1 MEHIGRLVGVGRR
14 PKKGARQKKLQEWQ
28 LCTRLESGGDS
39 GETYRGLSILRFP
52 LLLYQDCRSVWLR
65 FFLILIWFWPNLVE
79 FLFSP
84 PCPGGRIDQPK
95 HPNPPGYALA
105 PERTGG
111 KEGWAETQKTD
122 RRLLLQSMS
131 LPDTQ
136 DWTHIPVPPC
146 APTVVDPVFQDSLG
160 TLYTAP
166 ELAFI
171 NYQGSQSQITTQRGF
186 CRSPKSLD
194 LTVTV
199 LPFPYTAKFW
209 CAAQLLKSKQCVIQ
223 GDTR

>member
-95 HPNPPGYALA
+95 LNTPIPQVMLWHLRGLEGRKGELRRRKQTEDCFFSPCLCQTP
-105 PERTGG
+105 RTGL
-111 KEGWAETQKTD
+111 TYQS
-122 RRLLLQSMS
+122 RHVPRLWWTLFSRIHLGPCTLPQNWLL
-131 LPDTQ
+131 
-136 DWTHIPVPPC
+136 
-146 APTVVDPVFQDSLG
+146 
-160 TLYTAP
+160 
-166 ELAFI
+166 
-171 NYQGSQSQITTQRGF
+171 
-186 CRSPKSLD
+186 
-194 LTVTV
+194 
-199 LPFPYTAKFW
+199 
-209 CAAQLLKSKQCVIQ
+209 
-223 GDTR
+223 

>member
-14 PKKGARQKKLQEWQ
+14 PKKGVRQKKLQEWQ

-95 HPNPPGYALA
+95 LNTPIPQVMLWHLRGLEGRKGELRRRKQKTASSVHVSARHPGLDSHTSPAMCPDCGGPCFPGFTWDLVHCPRIGFYKLPGKPKPNYN
-105 PERTGG
+105 PERI
-111 KEGWAETQKTD
+111 
-122 RRLLLQSMS
+122 LSIS
-131 LPDTQ
+131 
-136 DWTHIPVPPC
+136 
-146 APTVVDPVFQDSLG
+146 
-160 TLYTAP
+160 
-166 ELAFI
+166 
-171 NYQGSQSQITTQRGF
+171 
-186 CRSPKSLD
+186 
-194 LTVTV
+194 
-199 LPFPYTAKFW
+199 
-209 CAAQLLKSKQCVIQ
+209 
-223 GDTR
+223 